1 MIYTSSIYI
10 CTASAQNA
18 ELKVMGVFEVRI
30 WSGAGVSASLY
41 TGISVWDGL
50 VVVWCVSVDT
60 TILHTFLSEPACTA
74 CTNIVYSKELER
86 DDKTTVKALLRLK
99 TLA

>member
-30 WSGAGVSASLY
+30 WSGAGVSVLVCTRGSAF
-41 TGISVWDGL
+41 GGGL
-50 VVVWCVSVDT
+50 VCFSRNKRSKQARVPTFVWLFRDVAT
-60 TILHTFLSEPACTA
+60 TAKGPGCDEGT
-74 CTNIVYSKELER
+74 K
-86 DDKTTVKALLRLK
+86 LR
-99 TLA
+99 